1 MAGEERTYR
10 RWIESDPSTGLGS
23 PRAKSRGDL
32 RTFEVRIGESDLL
45 ISAERPLPEL
55 AERALRLVRA
65 DLEAYLARDSE
76 FERTLVP
83 REALDGA
90 PPIVRQMAEAAR
102 VCGVGPM
109 AAVAGAV
116 AQAVGEALL
125 AAPGRGLRLPRAQ
138 SWGEARDSASS
149 LPGSKQVIVEN
160 GGDIFLYTVRPRV
173 AAVYAGASPL
183 SGKLGLKV
191 SRLNQPLGLCTSS
204 GTVGPSLSFGKA
216 DAAIVLAES
225 AALADAAATAL
236 GNRVKT
242 AHDVEPALAAVSQ
255 IPGIYGLAAIIGEHL
270 GAWGEMEFV
279 RL

>member
-1 MAGEERTYR
+1 MRFEERTYR

-55 AERALRLVRA
+55 AERALRLARA
-65 DLEAYLARDSE
+65 DLEAYLQRDPE
-76 FERTLVP
+76 FERTLRP
-83 REALDGA
+83 REAMEGA
-90 PPIVRQMAEAAR
+90 PSIALAMARAASA
-102 VCGVGPM
+102 CGVGPM

-125 AAPGRGLRLPRAQ
+125 T
-138 SWGEARDSASS
+138 DSA
-149 LPGSKQVIVEN
+149 QVIVEN
-160 GGDIFLYTVRPRV
+160 GGDIFLYTTRPRI
-173 AAVYAGASPL
+173 AAIYAGASPL

-236 GNRVKT
+236 GNKVKT
-242 AHDVEPALAAVSQ
+242 AADIEHVLDVVS
-255 IPGIYGLAAIIGEHL
+255 GISGVYGLAAIIGEHL
-270 GAWGEMEFV
+270 GAWGGMEFV